1 MSMKCAECSGDLEV
15 LRLCS
20 AVSMRCTVCSSR
32 FAIHEVI
39 DQLDEETE
47 AQLERYN
54 AIIYD

>member
-1 MSMKCAECSGDLEV
+1 MSMKCIKCGGNLEV
-15 LRLCS
+15 LRMCG
-20 AVSMRCTVCSSR
+20 AVNMRCTDCSRR

-39 DQLDEETE
+39 DQLDEEAE

>member
-1 MSMKCAECSGDLEV
+1 MSMTCGKCGGDLEV
-15 LRLCS
+15 LRICR
-20 AVSMRCTVCSSR
+20 AVNMRCTGCGRR

-54 AIIYD
+54 VIIYD